1 MPQLLHFLK
10 VDQHTSFNVAGGA
23 LVSAAA
29 AEAEA
34 AATASDAAESAPP
47 APAASGGDLSKE
59 KPFLNNSDKV
69 RTSSLLHIDNLIDI
83 SFLSSV
89 LHLAGHRLGL
99 H

>member
-47 APAASGGDLSKE
+47 APSGGDLSKE

-89 LHLAGHRLGL
+89 LYLAGHRLGL

>member
-47 APAASGGDLSKE
+47 AADLSKE